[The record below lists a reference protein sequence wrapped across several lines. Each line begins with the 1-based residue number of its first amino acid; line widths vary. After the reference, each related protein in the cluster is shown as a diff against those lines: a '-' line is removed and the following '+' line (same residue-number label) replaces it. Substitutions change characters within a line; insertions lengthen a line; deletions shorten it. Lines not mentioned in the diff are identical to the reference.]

1 MKHFK
6 QYLVGVLLFAAGVL
20 TAQQDAQYTQF
31 MYNKL
36 GFNPAYAG
44 AVESTNAQ
52 VIVRQQWLGLNDAPG
67 SQIATLN
74 SPLTSNGTGFGA
86 RLSRVTVGLEQQY
99 NVEGSYA
106 YRIPIG
112 RGSRLGMGL
121 SASARY
127 FNIEYQ
133 NARPVQG
140 GGQDIAIPGATESK
154 VLPNFGAG
162 IYIDGLKYYVGISVP
177 RLLQNDIDLGSEETI
192 ISREARHF
200 YFMGGLKLRV
210 NENLRLEPQMLAK
223 YVTGAPF
230 DADFNV
236 TAFVGESLFT
246 GLSYRLGGNGGG
258 ESASVLFGL
267 YLSDHISMCIAYDL
281 GLSDLRSAQS
291 GSVELAV
298 GYSFGGRS
306 SGSGVVDPR
315 DLLQR

>member
-1 MKHFK
+1 MKIRNVT
-6 QYLVGVLLFAAGVL
+6 LVGLLLVFGAVLHG
-20 TAQQDAQYTQF
+20 QQDAQYTQF

-44 AVESTNAQ
+44 AVESANVQ
-52 VIVRQQWLGLNDAPG
+52 VVVRQQWLGLNDAPS

-74 SPLTSNGTGFGA
+74 SPLTSNGTGFAA

-99 NVEGSYA
+99 NIEGAYA

-112 RGSRLGMGL
+112 RGSRLGMGI

-133 NARPVQG
+133 NANPVQG

-162 IYIDGLKYYVGISVP
+162 IYVDGLNYYVGLSVP

-210 NENLRLEPQMLAK
+210 NEKLRLEPQMLAK
-223 YVTGAPF
+223 YVSGAPF

-236 TAFVGESLFT
+236 TAFVGSSLFT
-246 GLSYRLGGNGGG
+246 GLSYRLGGNGSG
-258 ESASVLFGL
+258 ESASVLFGT
-267 YLSDHISMCIAYDL
+267 YLSDHISMCLAYDL
-281 GLSDLRSAQS
+281 GLSDLNSAQS

-298 GYSFGGRS
+298 GYSFGGRN
-306 SGSGVVDPR
+306 SGGGVVDPR
-315 DLLQR
+315 DLMQ

>member
-1 MKHFK
+1 MNYIK
-6 QYLVGVLLFAAGVL
+6 QYFVGLLLLSVGAL

-44 AVESTNAQ
+44 AVKSTDVQ
-52 VIVRQQWLGLNDAPG
+52 VVVRQQWLGLNDAPS

-74 SPLTSNGTGFGA
+74 SPLTSNGTGFAA

-99 NVEGSYA
+99 NVEGAYA

-112 RGSRLGMGL
+112 RGSRLGMGI

-133 NARPVQG
+133 NATPVQG
-140 GGQDIAIPGATESK
+140 GGQDVAIPGATESK

-162 IYIDGLKYYVGISVP
+162 IYVDGLRYYVGISVP

-200 YFMGGLKLRV
+200 YFMGGLKLQV
-210 NENLRLEPQMLAK
+210 SEKLRLEPQMLAK
-223 YVTGAPF
+223 YVAGAPF

-236 TAFVGESLFT
+236 TAFVGESFFT
-246 GLSYRLGGNGGG
+246 GLSYRLGGNGAG
-258 ESASVLFGL
+258 ESASALFGT
-267 YLSDHISMCIAYDL
+267 YLSDHISMCLAYDL
-281 GLSDLRSAQS
+281 GLSDLRSSQS

-298 GYSFGGRS
+298 GYSFGGRATGS
-306 SGSGVVDPR
+306 SVVDPR
-315 DLLQR
+315 DLN

>member
-1 MKHFK
+1 MKYFK
-6 QYLVGVLLFAAGVL
+6 QYLIGLFLLTAATAG
-20 TAQQDAQYTQF
+20 AQQDAQYTQF

-44 AVESTNAQ
+44 SVESTNVQA
-52 VIVRQQWLGLNDAPG
+52 VIRQQWLGLNNAPS
-67 SQIATLN
+67 SQLATFN
-74 SPLTSNGTGFGA
+74 TPLTSNGTGVGA

-99 NVEGSYA
+99 QVEGSYA

-127 FNIEYQ
+127 FNVEYQ
-133 NARPVQG
+133 NANPVQG

-162 IYIDGLKYYVGISVP
+162 IYVDGPSYYVGISIP

-200 YFMGGLKLRV
+200 YFMGGYKFRI
-210 NENLRLEPQMLAK
+210 NEKFSLEPQMLAK
-223 YVTGAPF
+223 YVSGAPF

-236 TAFVGESLFT
+236 TAYVGPSIFT

-258 ESASVLFGL
+258 ESASVLFGT
-267 YLSDHISMCIAYDL
+267 YVSDHISMCVAYDL
-281 GLSDLRSAQS
+281 GLSDLKSSQS

-298 GYSFGGRS
+298 AYSFGGRS
-306 SGSGVVDPR
+306 TGTGVVDPR
-315 DLLQR
+315 DL